1 MGRALDD
8 LSLRV
13 WITLVQLGGYTKVV
27 ELRAAHFPQE
37 DGKALAYRLESLVAN
52 GMARARR
59 NGKQWPAYGV
69 TTKCSAPPGYEHHL
83 EAAP

>member
-13 WITLVQLGGYTKVV
+13 WITLVQLGGYTKVL
-27 ELRAAHFPQE
+27 ELRSLHFPQE
-37 DGKALAYRLESLVAN
+37 DGRALAYRLESLVAN
-52 GMARARR
+52 GMARSRR
-59 NGKQWPAYGV
+59 SGKERAAYGV